1 MIPHD
6 HTGCMGIPDLVSHG
20 NSRPYI
26 EPDFTATEC
35 DDQLPAISTIG
46 RGPRGRG
53 ITIAGVEV
61 DEDTFKF
68 SIVEDENGE
77 TVYQTPNLSAG
88 VIKVSAKPERPVAGE
103 TVVMD
108 FTVTR
113 DGSSTVT
120 HIPIP
125 AGSTGSR
132 IFMCSVDL
140 GKPMGEGYAYQT
152 DISTLMHYGR
162 NNSQWKSMPVPRVND
177 VVIFTLD
184 GRLAFG
190 TIEAVEGGKAF
201 FTSQVDF
208 DVLQSL
214 EIDDS
219 GNWVIGGVP
228 TGKPARGPKGD
239 KGDPGEDGR
248 DGAPG
253 PQGKD
258 GLRGPQGP
266 QGATGAPGEDGKPA
280 IMEIGK
286 VEETKTPT
294 VTITRTDA
302 IGNKFTVDFG
312 LPRGAD
318 GKSVDIQGGIY
329 TTDQLPA
336 FDDTP
341 VNRAFIVKDD
351 DNQFDLYIRGF
362 EPVIAEDGGP
372 WTVVEDWQGVQGF
385 SVRYLVSLTIPSEG
399 VLRIPANTAT
409 TAFQDSR
416 FIIDGDLAIDKAGT
430 VGIIGSSVDNSGDY
444 TVTKIGTLNV
454 DWDNVLDK
462 PDNLMLYDQQT
473 THITTLDHTDITG
486 FAVAWIFARISSTV
500 DLRVEY
506 ELDPTNK
513 RDIQMASIDGDN
525 ICLVIKNGD
534 TVVGILDLPV
544 GTTPGLVAPDNKT
557 IELTGTTIGIK
568 PGSISRSH
576 LDTVLT
582 EKIDK
587 IEVATVE
594 ETKAY
599 LGIGA

>member
-1 MIPHD
+1 
-6 HTGCMGIPDLVSHG
+6 MGIPDLISHG
-20 NSRPYI
+20 NSKPYI

-53 ITIAGVEV
+53 IMVAGVEV

-113 DGSSTVT
+113 DGKSTVT

-140 GKPMGEGYAYQT
+140 GKPMGDGYAYQT
-152 DISTLMHYGR
+152 DISAFMHYGR

-190 TIEAVEGGKAF
+190 TIEAVEDGKVF
-201 FTSQVDF
+201 FTSQVNF

-214 EIDDS
+214 EIDNS

-280 IMEIGK
+280 IMKIGK
-286 VEETKTPT
+286 VEESNIPT
-294 VTITRTDA
+294 VKITRTDA

-318 GKSVDIQGGIY
+318 GKSVDVQGGIY
-329 TTDQLPA
+329 TINQLPA

-362 EPVIAEDGGP
+362 EPVIAEEGGP

-385 SVRYLVSLTIPSEG
+385 SMRYLVSLTIPSEG

-444 TVTKIGTLNV
+444 TVMKIGTLNV
-454 DWDNVLDK
+454 DWTN
-462 PDNLMLYDQQT
+462 MLNK
-473 THITTLDHTDITG
+473 
-486 FAVAWIFARISSTV
+486 
-500 DLRVEY
+500 
-506 ELDPTNK
+506 PTNIMLHNRSTSEISYLDGTNISGIYMFWLYVTK
-513 RDIQMASIDGDN
+513 VTTRDLNFTNNNGTLIGYMIKTSNVANKTLPAVVKDN
-525 ICLVIKNGD
+525 AVIG
-534 TVVGILDLPV
+534 VLDLPID
-544 GTTPGLVAPDNKT
+544 TTPGLVAPDNQT
-557 IELTGTTIGIK
+557 IKLTGTTIGVK
-568 PGSISRSH
+568 SGSISRSH
-576 LDTVLT
+576 LDTNLT

-587 IEVATVE
+587 IEVATIE
-594 ETKAY
+594 EIDQY
-599 LGIGA
+599 FNEQDGPGPQ

>member
-6 HTGCMGIPDLVSHG
+6 HTGCMGIPDLVSHD

-77 TVYQTPNLSAG
+77 TIYQTPNLSAG

-103 TVVMD
+103 TVVID

-113 DGSSTVT
+113 DGKSTVT

-140 GKPMGEGYAYQT
+140 GRPMGEGYAYQT

-162 NNSQWKSMPVPRVND
+162 NNSQWKSMPTPRVND
-177 VVIFTLD
+177 IVIFTLD

-190 TIEAVEGGKAF
+190 TIEAVEGGKAI

-266 QGATGAPGEDGKPA
+266 QGTAGAPGKDGKPA

-294 VTITRTDA
+294 VKITRTDA

-329 TTDQLPA
+329 TIDQLPA

-351 DNQFDLYIRGF
+351 DNRSDLYIRGL
-362 EPVIAEDGGP
+362 EPIIAEDGGP
-372 WTVVEDWQGVQGF
+372 WTVVEDWQGIQGF

-430 VGIIGSSVDNSGDY
+430 IGIIGSSVDNSGDY
-444 TVTKIGTLNV
+444 TVTKIGTFSV
-454 DWDNVLDK
+454 GWDNVLNK
-462 PDNLMLYDQQT
+462 PNSLMLHDQSTSEIAHLDGTKISGISMSWLYATQVTTKDLNFKNNDGSLIGYIVQT
-473 THITTLDHTDITG
+473 ANVANKILP
-486 FAVAWIFARISSTV
+486 AVVKNNA
-500 DLRVEY
+500 
-506 ELDPTNK
+506 
-513 RDIQMASIDGDN
+513 
-525 ICLVIKNGD
+525 VIG
-534 TVVGILDLPV
+534 VLDLPID
-544 GTTPGLVAPDNKT
+544 TTPGLVAPDNQT
-557 IELTGTTIGIK
+557 IVLTGTTIGIK
-568 PGSISRSH
+568 PGSISKSH
-576 LDTVLT
+576 LDTNLSG
-582 EKIDK
+582 KIDK
-587 IEVATVE
+587 IEVASVE
-594 ETKAY
+594 EIKTY
-599 LGIGA
+599 FGIPE

>member
-1 MIPHD
+1 M
-6 HTGCMGIPDLVSHG
+6 
-20 NSRPYI
+20 
-26 EPDFTATEC
+26 ATEC

-53 ITIAGVEV
+53 VMVAGVEV

-113 DGSSTVT
+113 DGKSTVT

-152 DISTLMHYGR
+152 DISALMHYGR
-162 NNSQWKSMPVPRVND
+162 NNSQWKSMPTPRVND
-177 VVIFTLD
+177 VVLFTLD

-190 TIEAVEGGKAF
+190 TIEAVEDGKVF

-219 GNWVIGGVP
+219 GNWVIGGVS

-239 KGDPGEDGR
+239 KGDPGKNGR

-266 QGATGAPGEDGKPA
+266 QGAAGAPGEDGKPA

-294 VTITRTDA
+294 VKITRTDA

-318 GKSVDIQGGIY
+318 GKSVDVQGGIY
-329 TTDQLPA
+329 TTNQLPA

-444 TVTKIGTLNV
+444 IVTKIGTFNV
-454 DWDNVLDK
+454 DWNNVLDK
-462 PDNLMLYDQQT
+462 PTNMMLHDQSTGEIARLDGTKITELVISYIYALNILTTYLRLKDSQGNVIDYQIEADSIDDSG
-473 THITTLDHTDITG
+473 THI
-486 FAVAWIFARISSTV
+486 
-500 DLRVEY
+500 
-506 ELDPTNK
+506 
-513 RDIQMASIDGDN
+513 
-525 ICLVIKNGD
+525 VIKNGD
-534 TVVGILDLPV
+534 TITGILDLPV
-544 GTTPGLVAPDNKT
+544 GTTPGLVAPDNQT
-557 IELTGTTIGIK
+557 IKLTGTTIGVK

-576 LDTVLT
+576 LDTNLAG
-582 EKIDK
+582 KIDK
-587 IEVATVE
+587 IEVASVQE
-594 ETKAY
+594 VKDY
-599 LGIGA
+599 FHIVS